1 LVLVCFGAL
10 RAVCPIRLALAS
22 HIRYE
27 RRGMQRVVELV
38 AGARPNFMKI
48 APILRELSAR
58 PGPLLPRVVHTGQHY
73 DASMSDV
80 FFSEL
85 GIPKPDVYLGVGSGN
100 HGAQTARILAA
111 YEEHL
116 LSLNPRPVG
125 VVVVG
130 DVNSTMACTLAA
142 VKLGIPV
149 AHVEAGL
156 RSFDRTMP
164 EEINRIVTDALA
176 DLLLVSEPSGQT
188 NLLREGISAE
198 KIKLVGNV
206 MIDTLVSELAAARK
220 LETPTQLGC
229 DKPYAF
235 VTLHRPSNV
244 DDADRLAEIVGLLE
258 RLGTLLG
265 VVFPVHPR
273 TRGRL
278 EEFGLSARL
287 ESAPRVR
294 LFGPLGYRESLGL
307 MAEASVVITDSG
319 GIQEETAWLRVPC
332 LTVRPNTERPITVE
346 RGTSTL
352 VGDDL
357 SRIEPLVLDILEGR
371 YKRGQPI
378 DLWDGHAAERV
389 VSEIVA
395 AWG

>member
-1 LVLVCFGAL
+1 V
-10 RAVCPIRLALAS
+10 RPIALAERPVC
-22 HIRYE
+22 RYDAIV
-27 RRGMQRVVELV
+27 MKPVLELV
-38 AGARPNFMKI
+38 AGARPNFMKV
-48 APILRELSAR
+48 APILRELVAR
-58 PGPLLPRVVHTGQHY
+58 EGPFQPRVVHTGQHY
-73 DASMSDV
+73 DTSMSDV

-85 GIPKPDVYLGVGSGN
+85 GIPQPDVHLGVGSGT

-111 YEEHL
+111 YEAHL
-116 LSLNPRPVG
+116 LGADQRPAG

-142 VKLGIPV
+142 VKLGIRV

-164 EEINRIVTDALA
+164 EEINRIVTDALV
-176 DLLLVSEPSGQT
+176 DLLLVSEPSGQA
-188 NLLREGISAE
+188 NLLREGILPD

-206 MIDTLVSELAAARK
+206 MIDTLVSELRAARE
-220 LETPTQLGC
+220 LAMRQRLGYQTPF
-229 DKPYAF
+229 AF

-244 DDADRLAEIVGLLE
+244 DEPGRLAELVGLLE
-258 RLGTLLG
+258 RLGQSLG

-278 EEFGLSARL
+278 EEFGLLGRLGSARGVSL
-287 ESAPRVR
+287 
-294 LFGPLGYRESLGL
+294 LGPLGYRESLGL

-319 GIQEETAWLRVPC
+319 GIQEETAFLAVPC
-332 LTVRPNTERPITVE
+332 LTVRPNTERPITVDQ
-346 RGTSTL
+346 GTSTL

-357 SRIEPLVLDILEGR
+357 GKIEPLVGDVLGGR
-371 YKRGQPI
+371 YKRGRAIP
-378 DLWDGHAAERV
+378 LWDGHAAERI
-389 VSEIVA
+389 VSELVA